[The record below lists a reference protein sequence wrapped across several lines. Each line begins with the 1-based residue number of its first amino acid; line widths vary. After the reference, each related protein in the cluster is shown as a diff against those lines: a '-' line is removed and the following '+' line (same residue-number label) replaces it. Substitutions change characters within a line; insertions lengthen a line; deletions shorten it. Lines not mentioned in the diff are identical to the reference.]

1 LRSLQYQGTSTV
13 KPLSDGTYEVTLNSG
28 YTWNDIIDPNY
39 EYSTDK
45 KKNGWAEI
53 ITLGQADPYD
63 MHITWHAQTKVIV
76 DASGNVVDMKG
87 YPAS

>member
-1 LRSLQYQGTSTV
+1 M
-13 KPLSDGTYEVTLNSG
+13 TLNSG

-87 YPAS
+87 YPASWARKSSTTVRPTAPGTASA